1 MSETLNGLGTEDR
14 TFAPLP
20 EFVAIGELQAE
31 VYERAAEDPEAFW
44 AEQANRLS
52 WATPF
57 STLLDWSD
65 APHAKWFAEGT
76 LNVAYN
82 CVDRH
87 VAAGSATRSRSTGR
101 ASRATAGPSPT
112 PSCRTAR
119 AQPDHVRSERG
130 QVPTD

>member
-1 MSETLNGLGTEDR
+1 MSETLNGLVTEDR

-20 EFVAIGELQAE
+20 EFVASANFQAE

-57 STLLDWSD
+57 STVLDWSD
-65 APHAKWFAEGT
+65 APHAKWFPDGA

-87 VAAGSATRSRSTGR
+87 VDDGFGDTVAIYWEGEPGDSRSITYAESAAGGLQNRERVAL
-101 ASRATAGPSPT
+101 AGS
-112 PSCRTAR
+112 
-119 AQPDHVRSERG
+119 QDW
-130 QVPTD
+130 